1 MPIWLLTGLGAARSA
16 AKSAFSWATSNVTHL
31 LAVIL
36 AISALWG
43 IYERHE
49 AAKYHRALE
58 SCSAARKSDQANLKT
73 SNASIDLLQSK
84 IAEQNADT
92 ERRAA
97 EYASAQKQAE
107 NDSRANAERAK
118 GSDALIQRL
127 KARASQKGSGCPI
140 PADLRREAEG
150 L

>member
-1 MPIWLLTGLGAARSA
+1 MPFNPFSVLTSKIFAGASAVLLVGVVICWLGWSHAAHQRDGALKA
-16 AKSAFSWATSNVTHL
+16 N
-31 LAVIL
+31 
-36 AISALWG
+36 G
-43 IYERHE
+43 
-49 AAKYHRALE
+49 ALE
-58 SCSAARKSDQANLKT
+58 TKLSA

-127 KARASQKGSGCPI
+127 KERASQKGSGCTV